1 MRVHG
6 GTAAHE
12 YNFIW
17 EKKMYMQY
25 IEKKKKSLEENILK
39 CQQWL
44 YLAVGSRIFIL
55 SCFTP
60 NMCWLCNLNFIYLFL
75 SQILQPTVLFS
86 QLQ

>member
-1 MRVHG
+1 MGALQHMNIILFG
-6 GTAAHE
+6 
-12 YNFIW
+12 
-17 EKKMYMQY
+17 KKKC
-25 IEKKKKSLEENILK
+25 ICNILKKKSLEENILK